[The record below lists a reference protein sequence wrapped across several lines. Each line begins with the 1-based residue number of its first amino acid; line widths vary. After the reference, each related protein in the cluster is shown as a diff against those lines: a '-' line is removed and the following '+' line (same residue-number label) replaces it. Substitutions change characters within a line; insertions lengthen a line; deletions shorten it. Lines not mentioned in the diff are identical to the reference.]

1 MFHSSDVT
9 ISLYD
14 INARFS
20 SQLLR
25 REAVVHS
32 RRACRAY
39 LGELSSFVRARLG
52 DQLQLP
58 LPQLE
63 AGAEDSG
70 RQQLEASLAARGW
83 AAVDWSTRRL
93 SRPQLSA
100 AMEAAATLH
109 AAGLAFRLSSRRS
122 VEAAHPRL
130 VQDVFT
136 SSGAKELVA
145 RHLDSYLHCLAA
157 VPGAASV
164 VAKLRRLQPTV
175 FRQLVALRRPRDE
188 LGARWIQQQ

>member
-1 MFHSSDVT
+1 MLYLH
-9 ISLYD
+9 ISHLQIRYCHLSPYD

-32 RRACRAY
+32 RRACRDY
-39 LGELSSFVRARLG
+39 LRELSSFVRARLG

-63 AGAEDSG
+63 AGPEDSS
-70 RQQLEASLAARGW
+70 RQQLEASLATRGW

-93 SRPQLSA
+93 SRQQLSA

-109 AAGLAFRLSSRRS
+109 AAGLAFRIELAMKIL
-122 VEAAHPRL
+122 E
-130 VQDVFT
+130 VFT
-136 SSGAKELVA
+136 ERRGLS
-145 RHLDSYLHCLAA
+145 
-157 VPGAASV
+157 PG
-164 VAKLRRLQPTV
+164 
-175 FRQLVALRRPRDE
+175 
-188 LGARWIQQQ
+188 

>member
-1 MFHSSDVT
+1 M
-9 ISLYD
+9 
-14 INARFS
+14 
-20 SQLLR
+20 
-25 REAVVHS
+25 HS
-32 RRACRAY
+32 RRACRDY

-83 AAVDWSTRRL
+83 AGVDWSTRRL

-109 AAGLAFRLSSRRS
+109 AAGLALRLELATNLRRS
-122 VEAAHPRL
+122 L
-130 VQDVFT
+130 
-136 SSGAKELVA
+136 
-145 RHLDSYLHCLAA
+145 
-157 VPGAASV
+157 
-164 VAKLRRLQPTV
+164 KLCNHG
-175 FRQLVALRRPRDE
+175 D
-188 LGARWIQQQ
+188 QQKGPSP